1 MIKFTYIDIIGI
13 IAGILLIISLIPQLI
28 KIVSSKS
35 SKDISIFMFIILL
48 VSEILWIVYGV
59 LKIDLQLIIT
69 NGITSI
75 ITLLI
80 IICSLYYKNNNKK
93 NNQNNEE

>member
-1 MIKFTYIDIIGI
+1 MIQFTYIDIIGM

-28 KIVSSKS
+28 KIISSKS
-35 SKDISIFMFIILL
+35 SKDVSIFMFIILL
-48 VSEILWIVYGV
+48 VSEILWLIYGL
-59 LKIDLQLIIT
+59 LKSDLQLIVT

-80 IICSLYYKNNNKK
+80 IIYSWVYNKNN
-93 NNQNNEE
+93 

>member
-28 KIVSSKS
+28 KIISSKS

-69 NGITSI
+69 NCITSI

-80 IICSLYYKNNNKK
+80 IICSLYYKKSNNK
-93 NNQNNEE
+93 NYEE

>member
-1 MIKFTYIDIIGI
+1 MIKFTYIDIIGL

-28 KIVSSKS
+28 KIISSKS
-35 SKDISIFMFIILL
+35 SKDVSIFMFIILL
-48 VSEILWIVYGV
+48 VSEILWLIYGV
-59 LKIDLQLIIT
+59 FKIDLQLIIT

-80 IICSLYYKNNNKK
+80 IILSWMYNKNN
-93 NNQNNEE
+93 